1 MKASEAKTNTN
12 TIDYYYSLLR
22 NLSSNDKLDL
32 IARLSNSM
40 KTNKEQKEDKSWKS
54 LFGVLD
60 LDESAEEFVQR
71 LENERNFNRKQ
82 IDL

>member
-1 MKASEAKTNTN
+1 MMKASEAKTN

-40 KTNKEQKEDKSWKS
+40 KTDKEQKEDKSWKS

>member
-1 MKASEAKTNTN
+1 MKASEAKTN

-40 KTNKEQKEDKSWKS
+40 KTDKEQKEDKSWKS